1 MQPRSEETR
10 GKILEAAYRLFS
22 ERGYDVSSVAEICT
36 FAGVSKGAFYYH
48 FPSKQALFIALLETW
63 LAGLDAAFA
72 IVIQDAPGVDV
83 AILRM
88 AEMASGVMKQADVRL
103 SILLEFWMQAYRD
116 PAIWEAAIA
125 PYRRYR
131 EFFSGLIR
139 EGIAEGT
146 LRQIDADLAARTLV
160 SLSMGLVLQ
169 AAFDPV
175 GADWASESLDSL
187 RLVMHGLG
195 SIEL

>member
-36 FAGVSKGAFYYH
+36 SAGVSKGAFYYH

>member
-146 LRQIDADLAARTLV
+146 LSQIDADLAARTLV

>member
-125 PYRRYR
+125 PYRHYR